1 MNSNNA
7 RISAAEPAADTPTA
21 APWHGLAAPAAHNA
35 LPPIRPVDMAR
46 LADPFLHSRGAW
58 PAAGPLI
65 GGGDIQTAA
74 FDRFGAVA
82 MHRAAEIG
90 LRVLIARIESFE
102 AGVGKYAAH
111 LLFGNSTSSAGANLN
126 LPEGLSDT
134 GNNNALLVNL
144 AEVGGGH
151 LLPLQSVHCGVMAGM
166 TSEATPRAIV
176 MVHHTGP
183 VIQPVQILTD
193 GGADGSSTASASW
206 TYTIMS
212 LDGSQILNRQTPLAR
227 PRPAGST
234 IVQSA
239 SPAFGTAFV
248 DAGGTWRLWD
258 AGEVPA
264 TTACS

>member
-1 MNSNNA
+1 MNSENKQ
-7 RISAAEPAADTPTA
+7 ILS
-21 APWHGLAAPAAHNA
+21 APAATPA
-35 LPPIRPVDMAR
+35 PWQGLSAPTPRAGLPPIRPVEMAR
-46 LADPFLHSRGAW
+46 LADPFLHARGSG

-65 GGGDIQTAA
+65 GGGDIQTAS

-82 MHRAAEIG
+82 MHRAADFG

-111 LLFGNSTSSAGANLN
+111 LLFGNSTSSAAANLN
-126 LPEGLSDT
+126 LPEGLSDS

-151 LLPLQSVHCGVMAGM
+151 LLPLQSVHCGVLAGM
-166 TSEATPRAIV
+166 TTEATPRAIV

-183 VIQPVQILTD
+183 VMEPVQVLKD
-193 GGADGSSTASASW
+193 GGADGSATASASW

-212 LDGSQILNRQTPLAR
+212 LDGSQILSRQTPLAR
-227 PRPAGST
+227 PRPAGSM

-264 TTACS
+264 TTACR